1 MLLENCTEVL
11 YVYKSCLHRDIQD
24 AIALLQI
31 LGCLLQTDE
40 SYEVLRSLS
49 CQSLQLAI
57 EEGAAHRHFSAK
69 AVDVE
74 VGAWSIGSNSGSFSS
89 EDLFFSSEADGTEG
103 SLGNRLF

>member
-40 SYEVLRSLS
+40 SYEVLRTLS
-49 CQSLQLAI
+49 CQSL
-57 EEGAAHRHFSAK
+57 
-69 AVDVE
+69 
-74 VGAWSIGSNSGSFSS
+74 
-89 EDLFFSSEADGTEG
+89 
-103 SLGNRLF
+103 